1 MILLVSSLEI
11 VHVVLPDANIFLWIN
26 ASVADTAVV
35 SNSDIK
41 TLLPNGFSTFL
52 TKDKPVFSDG
62 PKYLLRNHLLR
73 LPYFVQL
80 SLLLFATL
88 ESSINNIWWKFQTYF
103 NTTLC
108 KGVFDNFILVDE
120 PFAKALQSFK
130 ICVLVNK
137 NLCRKLFSA
146 LESPTTFDK
155 SFKVTSVPFL
165 FQILIY

>member
-26 ASVADTAVV
+26 ASVADTAVA
-35 SNSDIK
+35 SNNDIK

-52 TKDKPVFSDG
+52 IKDKPVFSDG

-88 ESSINNIWWKFQTYF
+88 ESS
-103 NTTLC
+103 
-108 KGVFDNFILVDE
+108 
-120 PFAKALQSFK
+120 
-130 ICVLVNK
+130 
-137 NLCRKLFSA
+137 
-146 LESPTTFDK
+146 TTFDE
-155 SFKVTSVPFL
+155 SFKLISVPLCANEFL
-165 FQILIY
+165 IILY